1 MPARTRTPTA
11 KEIAAMK
18 KVEEAKALLR
28 QAQKDGKAEVAKLQK
43 KEEQRMLKFARK
55 AGVFEHDLTDEDLQH
70 LFAQF
75 VEKKLQ
81 APAAAPGQ
89 SAAPN

>member
-1 MPARTRTPTA
+1 MTTRPRTPTLRELNA
-11 KEIAAMK
+11 QK
-18 KVEEAKALLR
+18 KLEAAKAELR
-28 QAQKDGKAEVAKLQK
+28 QAQKEGKAEVARLQK

-55 AGVFEHDLTDEDLQH
+55 AGVFEHDLTDEDLQK

-81 APAAAPGQ
+81 APTAAPGQ
-89 SAAPN
+89 SAAHN